1 MGCAA
6 WVSDFIYA
14 LKSTKSPGQ
23 THCSSHARKE
33 GTESFLVTAIHL
45 LSPLC
50 SSPGSFLTK
59 HQAPV
64 VPPSWGQLGCWAESR
79 SCLNTALPSCF
90 LNAVWASQQGPEQGL
105 EGARRESLEHGT
117 GQPSPTP
124 FASRPW
130 QGLFLAGD
138 SGEETQQAWEVEGG
152 LGHVSNEDA
161 PGGGEPEGSRLD
173 KIPTVKCGLEASEN
187 HGGHSSTGSAVR
199 WRGNKARTPP
209 QWSAAHKIPETFAGF
224 QGIRDRVTSGR
235 ERRVSW

>member
-1 MGCAA
+1 MLLNPPNLPAR
-6 WVSDFIYA
+6 
-14 LKSTKSPGQ
+14 L

-33 GTESFLVTAIHL
+33 GTESFLVTTIHL

-64 VPPSWGQLGCWAESR
+64 VPPSWGQLGCWAENR

-90 LNAVWASQQGPEQGL
+90 LNAVWASQQGPGQGL

-152 LGHVSNEDA
+152 LGRVSNEEDT

-173 KIPTVKCGLEASEN
+173 KIPTVKWPGSLREPWRSLKHWISSEVE
-187 HGGHSSTGSAVR
+187 GEQSQDPSAMVCC
-199 WRGNKARTPP
+199 T
-209 QWSAAHKIPETFAGF
+209 
-224 QGIRDRVTSGR
+224 
-235 ERRVSW
+235 